1 MEGDQ
6 MKKAVAGSGGSVEIG
21 KHPLSGRPTMSTRTP
36 LARRVIAA
44 LLLVLLTACHSWR
57 PTTVSPQQLIPE
69 EQPSPVRF
77 TLTNGE
83 TVTIKDPTMRND
95 SIVGVTDADGALR
108 TSAVGVALRDVRLL
122 EVRHFSVAKT
132 IILAVPFIGLAVW
145 VVAAANYFIH
155 YEPEVRP

>member
-1 MEGDQ
+1 MR
-6 MKKAVAGSGGSVEIG
+6 M
-21 KHPLSGRPTMSTRTP
+21 RTP

-44 LLLVLLTACHSWR
+44 LLLVLLTACQSWQ

-69 EQPSPVRF
+69 EQPSPVRV

-122 EVRHFSVAKT
+122 EVQHFSVTKT
-132 IILAVPFIGLAVW
+132 VGLVFGTAVGLAAVVIGLGYVILCK
-145 VVAAANYFIH
+145 VGDCNFSN
-155 YEPEVRP
+155 